1 MIDLKTLYELG
12 IPRLPELTGPAI
24 KAANKAVSNGAK
36 PAAVKALVS
45 ALAHSESPTEEP
57 MGELKQLFMPLAK
70 LLAKARAEH
79 TFYTERETPAPWKS
93 WAKGDV
99 EDAAFQQMANACR
112 LPIAVGGALMPDAHT
127 GYGLPIGGVLA
138 VRNAVIPYAVGVDIA
153 CRMRITILDLPYE
166 KLETESDRFAE
177 ALEAETRFGVGAEFS
192 KGERRDHPVM
202 HRDWS
207 ITPPTKQQY
216 GRALAQLGTS
226 GAGNHFVEFG
236 KLTVA
241 QDIDEPTLKLKA
253 GVYIA
258 LLSHS
263 GSRGARSAVADYYS
277 EVARSLHPE
286 LPDELR
292 HLAWLDLDTKEG
304 KEYWNAMQLMGDY
317 ASANHE
323 LNHEHVLK
331 HLGVGSLGFV
341 ENHHNFAWK
350 ETYNGEELIV
360 HRKGATP
367 AGDGVLGII
376 PGSMGTPG
384 YIVRGKGNEAS
395 FRSCSHGA
403 GRAMSRK
410 AAFKTL
416 KHEDMEAILKSRG
429 IRLLSGSIDE
439 SPEVYKDIGN
449 VIASQTDLIDTLA
462 EFDPKIVKMAP
473 EEGSRPRWV
482 KKKEAKEAAKA
493 AKEASEAVGKVDQK
507 TADVTAEKAP
517 EEQSD
522 VVYEV
527 VGIHFHVVKDCND
540 ECIG

>member
-12 IPRLPELTGPAI
+12 IPRLPELTGPAM

-45 ALAHSESPTEEP
+45 TLAHSASPTEEP

-177 ALEAETRFGVGAEFS
+177 AETRFGVGAEFS
-192 KGERRDHPVM
+192 KCERRDHPVM

-236 KLTVA
+236 KLTVDH
-241 QDIDEPTLKLKA
+241 DIDEPTLKLKA

-263 GSRGARSAVADYYS
+263 GSRGAGSAVADYYS

-323 LNHEHVLK
+323 LIHEHVLK

-493 AKEASEAVGKVDQK
+493 AKEASEAAGKAEQK
-507 TADVTAEKAP
+507 TDVTAEKAP

>member
-12 IPRLPELTGPAI
+12 IPRLPELTGPAM

-45 ALAHSESPTEEP
+45 TLAHSDSPTEEP

-99 EDAAFQQMANACR
+99 EDAAFEQMANACR

-177 ALEAETRFGVGAEFS
+177 ALEAETRFGVGAEFT
-192 KGERRDHPVM
+192 KAERRDHPVM

-216 GRALAQLGTS
+216 GRAAAQLGTS

-263 GSRGARSAVADYYS
+263 GSRGAGSAVADYYS

-317 ASANHE
+317 ASANH
-323 LNHEHVLK
+323 
-331 HLGVGSLGFV
+331 
-341 ENHHNFAWK
+341 
-350 ETYNGEELIV
+350 
-360 HRKGATP
+360 
-367 AGDGVLGII
+367 
-376 PGSMGTPG
+376 
-384 YIVRGKGNEAS
+384 
-395 FRSCSHGA
+395 
-403 GRAMSRK
+403 
-410 AAFKTL
+410 
-416 KHEDMEAILKSRG
+416 
-429 IRLLSGSIDE
+429 
-439 SPEVYKDIGN
+439 
-449 VIASQTDLIDTLA
+449 
-462 EFDPKIVKMAP
+462 
-473 EEGSRPRWV
+473 
-482 KKKEAKEAAKA
+482 
-493 AKEASEAVGKVDQK
+493 
-507 TADVTAEKAP
+507 
-517 EEQSD
+517 
-522 VVYEV
+522 
-527 VGIHFHVVKDCND
+527 
-540 ECIG
+540 

>member
-12 IPRLPELTGPAI
+12 IPRLPELTGPAM

-45 ALAHSESPTEEP
+45 TLAHSASPTEEP

-99 EDAAFQQMANACR
+99 EDAEQMANACR

-192 KGERRDHPVM
+192 KCERRDHPVM

-236 KLTVA
+236 KLTVDH
-241 QDIDEPTLKLKA
+241 DIDEPTLKLKA

-263 GSRGARSAVADYYS
+263 GSRGAGSAVADYYS

-323 LNHEHVLK
+323 LIHEHVLK

-493 AKEASEAVGKVDQK
+493 AKEASEAAGKAEQK
-507 TADVTAEKAP
+507 TDVTAEKAP

>member
-12 IPRLPELTGPAI
+12 IPRLPELTGPAM

-263 GSRGARSAVADYYS
+263 GSRGAGSAVADYYS
-277 EVARSLHPE
+277 EVARSFHPE

-323 LNHEHVLK
+323 LIHEHVLK

-473 EEGSRPRWV
+473 EESSRPKWV
-482 KKKEAKEAAKA
+482 KRKY
-493 AKEASEAVGKVDQK
+493 GK
-507 TADVTAEKAP
+507 
-517 EEQSD
+517 
-522 VVYEV
+522 
-527 VGIHFHVVKDCND
+527 G
-540 ECIG
+540 

>member
-12 IPRLPELTGPAI
+12 IPRLPELTGPAM

-45 ALAHSESPTEEP
+45 TLAHSASPTEEP
-57 MGELKQLFMPLAK
+57 MGELKQLFMP
-70 LLAKARAEH
+70 LAKARAEH

-192 KGERRDHPVM
+192 KCERRDHPVM

-236 KLTVA
+236 KLTVDH
-241 QDIDEPTLKLKA
+241 DIDEPTLKLKA

-263 GSRGARSAVADYYS
+263 GSRGAGSAVADYYS

-323 LNHEHVLK
+323 LIHEHVLK

-376 PGSMGTPG
+376 PGSTGTPG

-493 AKEASEAVGKVDQK
+493 AKEASEAAGKAEQK
-507 TADVTAEKAP
+507 TDVTVEKAP